1 MSVSGSI
8 TLSQTDGVKFL
19 HFGTRVAQGAM
30 IVAKPNALALNY
42 SQDMMFWLM
51 FVDPPAL
58 ITQFGLGA
66 GSLAKFCLAN
76 FRQSRV
82 TAVELSS
89 AVIDVAAGSFCLP
102 LNEPRLNVEC
112 ADAARFVKTPQIPPA
127 GVLLSD
133 VFDAISAGPILDT
146 PEYYADCER
155 FVRGT
160 GDTVGI
166 AVFNLW
172 GLGEFSQSLKKIE
185 TAFKGRVIQLD
196 RLAAGN
202 VIVGAFTGPPLAMSE
217 KDLEKRT
224 IMVTLRYGLPAA
236 RWFAALCNPSNR
248 SQWSVSAESRSS

>member
-1 MSVSGSI
+1 MPVSGSI
-8 TLSQTDGVKFL
+8 TLSQTDGVQFL

-30 IVAKPNALALNY
+30 IVAKPNALALTY

-51 FVDPPAL
+51 FVEPPAL

-66 GSLAKFCLAN
+66 GSLAKFCIAN
-76 FRQSRV
+76 FRQTRV

-89 AVIDVAAGSFCLP
+89 SVIDVAISSFHLP
-102 LNEPRLNVEC
+102 CDEPRLVVEC
-112 ADAARFVKTPQIPPA
+112 ADAAQFVKTPQVPSA

-133 VFDAISAGPILDT
+133 VFDAISAGPVLDT

-155 FVRGT
+155 FVRGS
-160 GDTVGI
+160 GDSVGI

-172 GLGEFSQSLKKIE
+172 GLGEFPRSLEKIS

-202 VIVGAFTGPPLAMSE
+202 VIVAGFTGPPLSMSE

-224 IMVTLRYGLPAA
+224 IMIALRYGLPSA
-236 RWFAALCNPSNR
+236 RWFVALCKPANR
-248 SQWSVSAESRSS
+248 MQWNHSAEIASL